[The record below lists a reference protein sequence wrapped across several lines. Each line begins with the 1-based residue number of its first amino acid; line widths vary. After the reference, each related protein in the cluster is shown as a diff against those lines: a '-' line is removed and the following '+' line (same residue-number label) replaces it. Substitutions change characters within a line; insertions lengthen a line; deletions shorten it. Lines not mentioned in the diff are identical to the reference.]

1 MEALA
6 LQIGSEVSINE
17 LAQIA
22 GADPM
27 TIERYVNMLENA
39 FVVFRLRAFSRNV
52 RNELKKSRKFYF
64 YDNGIRNA
72 IRARLKITTDRNFD
86 SPLLSAG

>member
-52 RNELKKSRKFYF
+52 RNELKKAGNS
-64 YDNGIRNA
+64 IS
-72 IRARLKITTDRNFD
+72 TTMV
-86 SPLLSAG
+86 